1 MASTGDLIAGRYRI
15 SARLGR
21 GGMGTVW
28 RAQDELLGRAVA
40 VKELHLDDGLA
51 SMDAELARERTL
63 REARSVAQV
72 RHPNIMVLHD
82 IVEHDAQPW
91 IVMELIDGRSLA
103 DRIALDGPVS
113 PAEAAR
119 IGLALLDALRAA
131 HAAGV
136 QHRDLKPANVLLEA
150 RTGRVVLSDFGI
162 AQVAGQTTLTETGS
176 FVGSPEYTA
185 PERMS
190 NRHTGPESDLWSL
203 GVLLCAAVD
212 GASPFHRDSV
222 AAVLHAVV
230 MDEIRVP
237 AAAGPLTPVVR
248 GLLERDVERRITL
261 DEAERLLWPL
271 AEDAATAPLATAGA
285 RAAAAAPAPAA
296 TAPPAS
302 ASPSAP
308 AADPRIAHAA
318 APSNAVPSQATPTHR
333 AATQASGPGGE
344 PRIPR
349 QSQGPGSRAAGTPD
363 GPGAG
368 EPLVASTVPAPPPSR
383 RPKVRTA
390 VLAAALAVALAAG
403 GTGFGLWYA
412 GRDQAPKAE
421 SAGQAEDAEPTP
433 SADGPKGDRVPDAKP
448 NPTASD
454 KAKPTGP
461 AEKERPGGA
470 GGGGTTEAPD
480 DGGSDAPSA
489 DPAPAG
495 YHTVTDPL
503 GFTVAVPDG
512 FTRSY
517 EAPRVYYYSP
527 GKKFRLGFH
536 PQPQDPEGPLAVMQ
550 QAHQDGPDDYPGYRN
565 GSVTE
570 TSHGGNPAALWKFA
584 WDGTAADGG
593 PRQTYDLSWDEGGR
607 MYDLWISGPL
617 AESAT
622 AKAHFDVAV
631 ETFTA
636 G

>member
-15 SARLGR
+15 AARLGR

-40 VKELHLDDGLA
+40 VKELHVDDGLP
-51 SMDAELARERTL
+51 SMDAEMQRERTL

-103 DRIALDGPVS
+103 DRIALEGPVA

-119 IGLALLDALRAA
+119 VGLALLDALRAA
-131 HAAGV
+131 HASGV
-136 QHRDLKPANVLLEA
+136 QHRDLKPANVLIEA

-212 GASPFHRDSV
+212 GESPFHRDSV
-222 AAVLHAVV
+222 AGVLHAVV
-230 MDEIRVP
+230 MDEIRIP

-248 GLLERDVERRITL
+248 GLLERDVAHRL
-261 DEAERLLWPL
+261 DVDEAERLLWPL
-271 AEDAATAPLATAGA
+271 AEDAVTAPLATAGA
-285 RAAAAAPAPAA
+285 RVAAAAAAAAAPA
-296 TAPPAS
+296 
-302 ASPSAP
+302 
-308 AADPRIAHAA
+308 DPRVAHAA
-318 APSNAVPSQATPTHR
+318 APV
-333 AATQASGPGGE
+333 AAPP
-344 PRIPR
+344 PR
-349 QSQGPGSRAAGTPD
+349 RAAGQASRAPGTPQTVPEQAGSPA
-363 GPGAG
+363 GPAG
-368 EPLVASTVPAPPPSR
+368 PAGPAEPAEPAEPLVASTRPAPPPSR
-383 RPKVRTA
+383 RPRVRTA
-390 VLAAALAVALAAG
+390 VLAGALALALAGG

-412 GRDQAPKAE
+412 GRDGASEAGGE
-421 SAGQAEDAEPTP
+421 AGQVEVGPTP
-433 SADGPKGDRVPDAKP
+433 TADRPRGDRVPDASP

-454 KAKPTGP
+454 RAKPTAP
-461 AEKERPGGA
+461 TEKERPGNGD
-470 GGGGTTEAPD
+470 GGNAADTPAD
-480 DGGSDAPSA
+480 DGSETPAA

-495 YHTVTDPL
+495 YRTVTDPL
-503 GFTVAVPDG
+503 GFKVAVPDG

-536 PQPQDPEGPLAVMQ
+536 PQPQDPQGPLAVMR
-550 QAHQDGPDDYPGYRN
+550 QAHEDGPDDYPGYRN

-570 TSHGGNPAALWKFA
+570 TTHNGHAAALWTFT

-593 PRQTYDLSWDEGGR
+593 PRKTYDLSWDENGR
-607 MYDLWISGPL
+607 MYDLWISGP
-617 AESAT
+617 SPQQAT
-622 AKAHFDVAV
+622 AKRHFDVAL
-631 ETFTA
+631 ESFTA
-636 G
+636 GG

>member
-15 SARLGR
+15 GARLGR

-40 VKELHLDDGLA
+40 VKELHVDDGLP
-51 SMDAELARERTL
+51 SMDAEMQRERTL

-103 DRIALDGPVS
+103 DRIALEGPVS

-119 IGLALLDALRAA
+119 VGLALLDALRAA
-131 HAAGV
+131 HASGV
-136 QHRDLKPANVLLEA
+136 QHRDLKPANVLIEA

-212 GASPFHRDSV
+212 GESPFHRDSV
-222 AAVLHAVV
+222 AGVLHAVV
-230 MDEIRVP
+230 MDEIRIP

-248 GLLERDVERRITL
+248 GLLERDVQRRVDL
-261 DEAERLLWPL
+261 DEAERMLWPL

-285 RAAAAAPAPAA
+285 RAGAGAPV
-296 TAPPAS
+296 
-302 ASPSAP
+302 
-308 AADPRIAHAA
+308 DPRLAHAA
-318 APSNAVPSQATPTHR
+318 KPPAPPTHR
-333 AATQASGPGGE
+333 GAARAPQPPTPRDPQSPSGSATE
-344 PRIPR
+344 P
-349 QSQGPGSRAAGTPD
+349 AD
-363 GPGAG
+363 
-368 EPLVASTVPAPPPSR
+368 PLVASSRTEPPPSR
-383 RPKVRTA
+383 RPRVRTA

-412 GRDQAPKAE
+412 GRDQGRDPSAAGKVQADPTPTAE
-421 SAGQAEDAEPTP
+421 S
-433 SADGPKGDRVPDAKP
+433 PKGDRVPDASP
-448 NPTASD
+448 NPAAPD
-454 KAKPTGP
+454 GAKSTGP
-461 AEKERPGGA
+461 TQKEKPGGGDA
-470 GGGGTTEAPD
+470 DGAPD
-480 DGGSDAPSA
+480 DGGSDAPA
-489 DPAPAG
+489 DDPAPAG
-495 YHTVTDPL
+495 YRTVTDPL
-503 GFTVAVPDG
+503 GFKVAVPDG

-536 PQPQDPEGPLAVMQ
+536 PQPQDPQGPLAVMR
-550 QAHQDGPDDYPGYRN
+550 QAHEDGPDDYPGYRD

-570 TSHGGNPAALWKFA
+570 TTHGGNPAALWSFA

-593 PRQTYDLSWDEGGR
+593 PRKTYDLSWDEGGK
-607 MYDLWISGPL
+607 MYDLWISGPS
-617 AESAT
+617 AQSAT
-622 AKAHFDVAV
+622 AKRHFDVAL
-631 ETFTA
+631 ESFAA
-636 G
+636 GG